1 MADMYVQKDLQQRT
15 ITKEVIR
22 RRQVHECAAE
32 NSIPLHRIELS
43 WPARVHEQCSYCCA
57 KVFRTLL
64 RTDCCWRHALHLGD
78 AGSRQTAE
86 NSVTGE

>member
-43 WPARVHEQCSYCCA
+43 WPARVHEQCSYQFWPLA
-57 KVFRTLL
+57 VSSF
-64 RTDCCWRHALHLGD
+64 
-78 AGSRQTAE
+78 SR
-86 NSVTGE
+86 SRR